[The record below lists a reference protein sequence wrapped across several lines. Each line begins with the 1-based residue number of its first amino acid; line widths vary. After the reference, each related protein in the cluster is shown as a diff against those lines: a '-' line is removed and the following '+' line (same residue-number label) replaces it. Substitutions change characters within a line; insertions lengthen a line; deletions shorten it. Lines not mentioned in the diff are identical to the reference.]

1 MTDIEKER
9 YRLTE
14 KRTGS
19 AKAPLTAAL
28 AGALAADAI
37 AMVFLA
43 IVGCA
48 AYFYVFPALLIALD
62 AVVLFLAIKGNF
74 RFAYAFVAVAVYCIA
89 APIFMGLTFLLDART
104 ASGATMTAVAFA
116 IWLIVHI
123 MSVLAVLASSLR
135 AAKLGGEAV
144 AAAAIASTI
153 LLAGAICLYIWSVAA
168 GGFFGQGFTRTLTF
182 EKYGEGVRITGV
194 LDGRGDTVVVPE
206 ELDGLPVTAVDC
218 SVFTA
223 DGVGRVELRCSYSVE
238 LTSASELSFVGPS
251 VNIVAD
257 KEVIDDFR
265 EVFYAMGCFG
275 AGNAMIPDGDGVSA
289 YAVFDYT
296 EESYEMCGGKILPT
310 WTGSDISFF
319 DISSYASGGPD
330 FEYAAH
336 ADTDD
341 QGDLYWCKENNDGYI
356 MRLSGGA
363 EDGVLDAEV
372 RFDRVYAIHY
382 DADNDARF
390 DDYDA
395 GSDYTVA
402 DKADELLASRSREG
416 FSVEWISEGTVIDS
430 LGAVLESDDAY
441 FESGIRINAEW
452 TLEAPEVTTDSRV
465 SATYHDAFE
474 LRATA
479 TAPVAGYELEYSW
492 QFGGEEVSGSSSYG
506 AEHAGLDDAGSY
518 LLTVSTGD
526 NEYTSL
532 TNETRVQ
539 VVLTVT
545 PRDVTWIWSAD
556 GEEVSGAGAVLTY
569 NGTDRTVGITPD
581 GLVNGDE
588 AEFVLSG
595 DDGIRDADTY
605 TVYVALGGDTS
616 LKYRV
621 TNYSLTVTVNKAEAD
636 VTWGGADYG
645 ADDLVYDGDVPAISA
660 SAYGL
665 GADASAFIVGEID
678 GLTADAGSHTAEA
691 VLSSEYENN
700 YVLTNNVYSYNIER
714 RAVTLEWESGSFV
727 YDGTRHGIGVTG
739 VSGAADGEEATLLGE
754 INCTGYSSDAG
765 THTMTALIPTGG
777 VWANYTCDLM
787 TSTFEISRAAL
798 TISVPD
804 LAKEYNGNVY
814 LLSLGDVTVS
824 GLVSGDRILSASML
838 GEGAEATDAGEYD
851 FTAEFVVSDNYELTV
866 VYESGT
872 HSTLTIEKCSV
883 TLVWQSERTF
893 VYDGTVHSLSVTEI
907 SGCVSGEEPA
917 LLRALMYTGGSAE
930 TGSHTMTAII
940 PEDGVW
946 SNYECGYV
954 TCSYTVERASLTVT
968 VRDLVKTYDGGM
980 YELSLGDVTVSGL
993 VSGDDLTIG
1002 MYGIGASA
1010 TDAGEYTFSV
1020 SVIATSD
1027 YDTEVV
1033 YPGDKSYALLTIEKR
1048 SVTLV
1053 WQTDREL
1060 ESDGTV
1066 KGIEVVGVEGCV
1078 ADEEQTLLGLITY
1091 TGGSSEEGSHTM
1103 TAVIPSGGAWSNY
1116 DCADLDEVFEIVSA
1130 ENAAGGENEVQ

>member
-43 IVGCA
+43 IAGCA
-48 AYFYVFPALLIALD
+48 AYFYVFPALLIAMD

-182 EKYGEGVRITGV
+182 EKNDDGVHITGV
-194 LDGRGDTVVVPE
+194 LDGRGDTVVVPK
-206 ELDGLPVTAVDC
+206 ELDGMPVTGVDC

-223 DGVGRVELRCSYSVE
+223 DGVSRVELRCPASVE
-238 LTSASELSFVGPS
+238 LTSAAELYLVDSS
-251 VNIVAD
+251 VTIVTD
-257 KEVIDDFR
+257 KSAVDDFR
-265 EVFYAMGCFG
+265 EVFYSMGCFG
-275 AGNAMIPDGDGVSA
+275 AGNAMIPDGEGVSA

-296 EESYEMCGGKILPT
+296 AESYELCEGNILPT
-310 WTGSDISFF
+310 WTGSDISRF
-319 DISSYASGGPD
+319 DVSSYRGIEGL
-330 FEYAAH
+330 EYTAYT
-336 ADTDD
+336 DTDAQD
-341 QGDLYWCKENNDGYI
+341 DLEWCKYNNGGYI

-363 EDGVLDAEV
+363 EGNVLDAEV
-372 RFDRVYAIHY
+372 RFDRVYEIAY
-382 DADNDARF
+382 ADDNDARF
-390 DDYDA
+390 DDYDK
-395 GSDYTVA
+395 GLVEYTVA
-402 DKADELLASRSREG
+402 DKADELLASHSREG
-416 FSVEWISEGTVIDS
+416 FSVEWREGSRIIDGLGSDLERGDTYFDSAIEISAYWRLDAPDVI
-430 LGAVLESDDAY
+430 
-441 FESGIRINAEW
+441 
-452 TLEAPEVTTDSRV
+452 TDSRV

-474 LRATA
+474 LRAMA

-532 TNETRVQ
+532 TSKTSVYVR
-539 VVLTVT
+539 LTVT
-545 PRDVTWIWSAD
+545 PRDVIWIWSAD
-556 GEEVSGAGAVLTY
+556 GVEVSGSGALLTY
-569 NGTDRTVGITPD
+569 NGTDRTIGIAPD
-581 GLVNGDE
+581 GLVNGDVAAYGLE
-588 AEFVLSG
+588 GAE
-595 DDGIRDADTY
+595 DIRDAGKY
-605 TVYVALGGDTS
+605 TVGVTLTGDTAR
-616 LKYRV
+616 KYNV
-621 TNYSLTVTVNKAEAD
+621 TNSVLTVTVGKAAVN
-636 VTWGGADYG
+636 VTWGGAYYN
-645 ADDLVYDGDVPAISA
+645 APLVYDGAAPSISA
-660 SAYGL
+660 TAYGV

-765 THTMTALIPTGG
+765 THTMTALIPTSG
-777 VWANYTCDLM
+777 VWANYTCDLT

-798 TISVPD
+798 TISVSD

-872 HSTLTIEKCSV
+872 HSTLTIEKRSV

-893 VYDGTVHSLSVTEI
+893 VYDGTAHSLSVTEI

-917 LLRALMYTGGSAE
+917 LLRALTYTGGSAE

-940 PEDGVW
+940 PSDGVW
-946 SNYECGYV
+946 SNYECDRV

-968 VRDLVKTYDGGM
+968 VRDLVKTYDGGT

-993 VSGDDLTIG
+993 VSGDDLAIG

-1020 SVIATSD
+1020 SVTASSD

-1048 SVTLV
+1048 QVTLV

>member
-43 IVGCA
+43 IAGCA
-48 AYFYVFPALLIALD
+48 AYFYVFPALLIAMD

-182 EKYGEGVRITGV
+182 EKNDDGVHITGV
-194 LDGRGDTVVVPE
+194 LDGRGDTVVVPK
-206 ELDGLPVTAVDC
+206 ELDGMPVTGVDC

-223 DGVGRVELRCSYSVE
+223 DGVSRVELRCPASVE
-238 LTSASELSFVGPS
+238 LTSAAELYLVDSS
-251 VNIVAD
+251 VTIVTD
-257 KEVIDDFR
+257 KSAVDDFR
-265 EVFYAMGCFG
+265 EVFYSMGCFG
-275 AGNAMIPDGDGVSA
+275 AGNAMIPDGEGVSA

-296 EESYEMCGGKILPT
+296 AESYELCEGNILPT
-310 WTGSDISFF
+310 WTGSDISRF
-319 DISSYASGGPD
+319 DVSSYRGIEGL
-330 FEYAAH
+330 EYTAYT
-336 ADTDD
+336 DTDAQD
-341 QGDLYWCKENNDGYI
+341 DLEWCKYNNGGYI

-363 EDGVLDAEV
+363 EGNVLDAEV
-372 RFDRVYAIHY
+372 RFDRVYEIAY
-382 DADNDARF
+382 ADDNDARF
-390 DDYDA
+390 DDYDK
-395 GSDYTVA
+395 GLVEYTVA
-402 DKADELLASRSREG
+402 DKADELLASHSREG
-416 FSVEWISEGTVIDS
+416 FSVEWREGSRIIDGLGSDLERGDTYFDSAIEISAYWRLDAPDVI
-430 LGAVLESDDAY
+430 
-441 FESGIRINAEW
+441 
-452 TLEAPEVTTDSRV
+452 TDSRV

-474 LRATA
+474 LRAMA

-532 TNETRVQ
+532 TSKTSIYVR
-539 VVLTVT
+539 LTVT
-545 PRDVTWIWSAD
+545 PRDVIWIWSAD
-556 GEEVSGAGAVLTY
+556 GEEVSGSGALLTY
-569 NGTDRTVGITPD
+569 NGTDRTIGIAPD
-581 GLVNGDE
+581 GLVNGDVAAYGLE
-588 AEFVLSG
+588 GAE
-595 DDGIRDADTY
+595 DIRDAGKY
-605 TVYVALGGDTS
+605 TVGVTLTGDTAR
-616 LKYRV
+616 KYNV
-621 TNYSLTVTVNKAEAD
+621 TNSVLTVTVGKAAVN
-636 VTWGGADYG
+636 VTWGGADYN
-645 ADDLVYDGDVPAISA
+645 APLVYDGAAPSISA
-660 SAYGL
+660 TAYGV

-765 THTMTALIPTGG
+765 THTMTALIPTSG
-777 VWANYTCDLM
+777 VWANYTCDLT

-804 LAKEYNGNVY
+804 LSKEYNGNVY

-872 HSTLTIEKCSV
+872 HSTLKIEKCSV
-883 TLVWQSERTF
+883 ALVWQSERTF
-893 VYDGTVHSLSVTEI
+893 VYDGTAHSLSVTEI

-917 LLRALMYTGGSAE
+917 LLRALTYTGGSAE

-940 PEDGVW
+940 PSDGVW
-946 SNYECGYV
+946 SNYECDRV

-968 VRDLVKTYDGGM
+968 VRDLVKTYDGGT

-993 VSGDDLTIG
+993 VSGDDLAIG

-1020 SVIATSD
+1020 SVTASSD

-1048 SVTLV
+1048 QVTLV

-1103 TAVIPSGGAWSNY
+1103 TAVIPSDGAWSNY